1 MQLSGLR
8 TKILENDLPVII
20 STHQN
25 PDGDG
30 LGSEIA
36 LAHCIKKLGKDV
48 IIINQDKTPSS
59 FKFLEQYFPIRIA
72 SGVTPPEKAL
82 VLLVDMHEMQ
92 SAGPDVSSLIDK
104 VQTKEVIFI
113 NHHSP
118 KYFETGYTYILFD
131 SASSTGEIA
140 YKLIK
145 EELKVPLDKIIAECI
160 YTAIISDTR
169 SFRYSKTTS
178 YSHQIASDL
187 LEYGIQAEKI
197 QLEVFG
203 SNTMHQIHLLGL
215 ALQNTRLSNNG
226 KVAYT
231 YIPLDAM
238 LQNNITPNDT
248 KGFINHL
255 LTIKGVEIAV
265 LIRQDNK
272 EMVKVSIRSK
282 GNYPIYD
289 LAEEHGGG
297 GHKFAA
303 SFRSN
308 MAPDAI
314 IHGIVEKLEKLTV
327 ETLN

>member
-1 MQLSGLR
+1 MQLSDLR
-8 TKILENDLPVII
+8 TKILENNFPVII

-36 LAHCIKKLGKDV
+36 LAHCIKKLGKDAV
-48 IIINQDKTPSS
+48 IVNQDKTPSAL
-59 FKFLEQYFPIRIA
+59 KFLEQYFPIRLA
-72 SGVTPPEKAL
+72 NGVTAPEKAL
-82 VLLVDMHEMQ
+82 VILVDMHDMQ
-92 SAGPDVSSLIDK
+92 SAGPDVNDLVNRI
-104 VQTKEVIFI
+104 QTKEIFFM

-118 KYFETGYTYILFD
+118 KYFEPEYKYILFD

-140 YKLIK
+140 YKFIK
-145 EELKVPLDKIIAECI
+145 EELKVPLDDAIAECI

-187 LEYGIQAEKI
+187 LEHGIHAERI

-231 YIPLDAM
+231 YIPYDAM
-238 LQNNITPNDT
+238 AENNITPNDT

-265 LIRQDNK
+265 LIRQDDK
-272 EMVKVSIRSK
+272 EKLKVSIRSK

-289 LAEEHGGG
+289 LAEEYGGG

-303 SFRSN
+303 SFISN
-308 MAPDAI
+308 MPPETI
-314 IHGIVEKLEKLTV
+314 LHGIVDKLEKLTV